1 MPRAGLSTE
10 VVVAEAVALV
20 DAEGAGALTL
30 AAVAKRFG
38 VAVPSLYKHVGGLD
52 DLHARLA
59 VVAARDLGAALRRA
73 ATGKAG
79 RDALAAAAAA
89 YRTYARA
96 HPGCYGY
103 LLRARP
109 EDAEHAAASQEILD
123 VLYALFEGYGIAP
136 GTPSVDAARFVR
148 STLHGFVALE
158 NAGGFAMPR
167 SVSRSYA
174 RLVDG
179 LDAALSSWSRSG
191 TAPSV
196 PVRLSP

>member
-1 MPRAGLSTE
+1 
-10 VVVAEAVALV
+10 VVAEAAALV
-20 DAEGAGALTL
+20 DAEGVGALTL

-38 VAVPSLYKHVGGLD
+38 VAVPSLYKHVGGLE

-59 VVAARDLGAALRRA
+59 VVAARDLGTALRRA

-79 RDALAAAAAA
+79 RDALAAVAAA
-89 YRTYARA
+89 YRDYARA

-109 EDAEHAAASQEILD
+109 EDAEHAAASQEVLD
-123 VLYALFEGYGIAP
+123 VLYALFDGYGIAP

-158 NAGGFAMPR
+158 NGGGFAMARPVGR
-167 SVSRSYA
+167 SFA
-174 RLVDG
+174 RVVDG
-179 LDAALSSWSRSG
+179 VDTALSRWE
-191 TAPSV
+191 AVV
-196 PVRLSP
+196 PAAG